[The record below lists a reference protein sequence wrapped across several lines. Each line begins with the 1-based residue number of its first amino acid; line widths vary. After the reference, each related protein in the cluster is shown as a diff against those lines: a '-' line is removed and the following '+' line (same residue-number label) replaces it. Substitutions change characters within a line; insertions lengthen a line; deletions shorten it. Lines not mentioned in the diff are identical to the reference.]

1 MKLFT
6 PSWVMP
12 GTYAENLTLLSLDKD
27 ISGVELLFFKFDAAT
42 ELLLEKELPLIQSY
56 GERFEFSCHLPKLT
70 EERTDVL
77 IRTLSPFV
85 TQFIF
90 HAPKGNLP
98 AFLHRFEYLKT
109 CTNKNL
115 ILEYT
120 NKALFYELEEKL
132 PELFICADTGHLLLD
147 NQNPL
152 EWITKRKTKLAH
164 IHLHAVKNGK
174 DHASLQSTDTWLLDL
189 IPFLKEYKGIIELEL
204 FDYEQILQSKE
215 ILLKLLN
222 T

>member
-6 PSWVMP
+6 PSWVKP
-12 GTYAENLTLLSLDKD
+12 GTYAENLSLLSHDKD
-27 ISGVELLFFKFDAAT
+27 ISGVELLFFKFDAEA
-42 ELLLEKELPLIQSY
+42 EMLLEKELPLIQSY

-77 IRTLSPFV
+77 IRTLSPLV

-90 HAPKGNLP
+90 HAPKENMHD
-98 AFLHRFEYLKT
+98 FLNRFEHLKT
-109 CTNKNL
+109 CTNKKL
-115 ILEYT
+115 VLEYT
-120 NKALFYELEEKL
+120 NKALFYELEKEL

-147 NQNPL
+147 NQNPYS
-152 EWITKRKTKLAH
+152 WIQMRKNKLAH

-174 DHASLQSTDTWLLDL
+174 DHALLQSTDTWLLEL
-189 IPFLKEYKGIIELEL
+189 IPFLKDYEGIIELEL

-215 ILLKLLN
+215 ILLKLIN